1 MSSKAF
7 HSVATVLLLLS
18 ASLGASLPGWP
29 FEVTDLSDRDELVIL
44 VLGDSGTG
52 EAGQYRVGQAMY
64 EVCRQR
70 GCDLALMLGDN
81 IYEDGIEVRARSNA
95 TASYWEILDQ
105 FSEKFEVPYQSFSE
119 FTGFHFWAV
128 AGNHDYRRNALGSM
142 LTYSEFSKLWRMP
155 ALHYEVPL
163 LPKWIQ
169 IYGLHTDTDER
180 GDLNGLQ
187 IASAKRAL
195 CDDSGPNRWKVAFG
209 HQPVYNSGHHRGDAN
224 ERRTRALLEEPLLR
238 ECDVHVYL
246 AGHAHHQ
253 EHITATGFEQVV
265 QAASSRIKGVNRPP
279 RSRFLRQQYF
289 SRRFGFSVIEVNPER
304 IRLDFYDVL
313 NTRESGQGFT
323 PPKEGEI
330 VLGHS
335 WCGTREEIG
344 KPELEVP
351 LCP

>member
-1 MSSKAF
+1 MSNKAIHF
-7 HSVATVLLLLS
+7 VAIIVLFLS
-18 ASLGASLPGWP
+18 GSLGASLPGWP
-29 FEVTDLSDRDELVIL
+29 FDVTDLRDRNELVIL
-44 VLGDSGTG
+44 VFGDSGTG
-52 EAGQYRVGQAMY
+52 KAGQYRVGHAMY

-70 GCDLALMLGDN
+70 GCDFALMLGDN
-81 IYEDGIEVRARSNA
+81 IYDDGIEVRARSDA
-95 TASYWEILDQ
+95 DASYREILEQ
-105 FSEKFEVPYQSFSE
+105 FDRKFEAPYRSFSE

-163 LPKWIQ
+163 LPDWIQ

-180 GDLNGLQ
+180 RDLNGLQ
-187 IASAKRAL
+187 IASAKGAL
-195 CDDSGPNRWKVAFG
+195 CDESNPNRWKIVFG

-224 ERRTRALLEEPLLR
+224 ERRTRALVEGPLFR

-253 EHITATGFEQVV
+253 EHLTARGFEQVV
-265 QAASSRIKGVNRPP
+265 QGAAGKSKGRNRPP
-279 RSRFLRQQYF
+279 QGPFLRQRHF
-289 SRRFGFSVIEVNPER
+289 SRHFGFSVLEVNPDR

-313 NTRESGQGFT
+313 NTRESGRGFT
-323 PPKEGEI
+323 PPVEGEI

-335 WCGTREEIG
+335 WCGTREQIG
-344 KPELEVP
+344 RPEFDAP
-351 LCP
+351 PCS

>member
-1 MSSKAF
+1 MIARALHF
-7 HSVATVLLLLS
+7 VAIVLLFVS
-18 ASLGASLPGWP
+18 ASARAGLPGWP
-29 FEVTDLSDRDELVIL
+29 FDVTDLSDQDELVIL
-44 VLGDSGTG
+44 VFGDSGTG
-52 EAGQYRVGQAMY
+52 KAGQYRVGQAMY

-81 IYEDGIEVRARSNA
+81 IYEDGIEVRQRSSA
-95 TASYWEILDQ
+95 TASYWEILAQ
-105 FSEKFEVPYQSFSE
+105 FSEKFEVPYQGFSE

-163 LPKWIQ
+163 LPDWIQ

-195 CDDSGPNRWKVAFG
+195 CDDSGPSRWKVAFG
-209 HQPVYNSGHHRGDAN
+209 HQPVYNSGHHRGDSD

-238 ECDVHVYL
+238 GCDVHVYL

-265 QAASSRIKGVNRPP
+265 QAASSRIKGRNRPSQGP
-279 RSRFLRQQYF
+279 SLRQRHF
-289 SRRFGFSVIEVNPER
+289 SSHFGFSVVEVNPQR

-313 NTRESGQGFT
+313 NTRENGRDFT
-323 PPKEGEI
+323 PPAEGEI
-330 VLGHS
+330 VLGYS
-335 WCGTREEIG
+335 WCGTREQIG
-344 KPELEVP
+344 RPEFDAP
-351 LCP
+351 PCS